1 MYRLYI
7 TIQLLFDSEKKKIA
21 DEKNLVRM
29 AKEMERTHENMKL
42 TEADLSKI
50 RLINVAIR
58 DKLHA
63 VEDRA
68 MQEEEGLKV
77 RSQIHIFANLIQT

>member
-1 MYRLYI
+1 M
-7 TIQLLFDSEKKKIA
+7 
-21 DEKNLVRM
+21 RM

-77 RSQIHIFANLIQT
+77 RAYMHLIKTLFQPQADFGNNK